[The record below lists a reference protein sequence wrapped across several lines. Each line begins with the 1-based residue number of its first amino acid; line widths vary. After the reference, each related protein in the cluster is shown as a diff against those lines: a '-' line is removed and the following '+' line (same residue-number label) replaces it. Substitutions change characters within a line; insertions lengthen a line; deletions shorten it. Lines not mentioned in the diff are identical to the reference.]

1 MRFSSGKYYSTA
13 LKRKVIQEL
22 FAMFEEAIDYGMFDL
37 NLKRNG
43 ANYPFSV
50 LLVAIWRIMCVL

>member
-50 LLVAIWRIMCVL
+50 LLVAN